1 MSVEPFP
8 LSYTLTHYKRL
19 LNKLSLFMLDGYQK
33 PIYTAIIEYSHVLH
47 ELNKEWEVLPIVLKH
62 LNEYIISL
70 LKETNDVVILRVFN
84 LEMQDLKY
92 A

>member
-1 MSVEPFP
+1 
-8 LSYTLTHYKRL
+8 
-19 LNKLSLFMLDGYQK
+19 MLDGYQK